1 MTIDEISKPT
11 QPTPIATP
19 ARKPYVSAI
28 VLYAGGKDS
37 VSKEKLPS
45 KAAIVT
51 VVNAKDVNLQVFGP
65 MLVYPRSNIP
75 YDPYGAY
82 ETWHWPEDE
91 DAT

>member
-1 MTIDEISKPT
+1 MTIDEIVKPT
-11 QPTPIATP
+11 QPTPTATP
-19 ARKPYVSAI
+19 VRKPYVSAI

-51 VVNAKDVNLQVFGP
+51 AVNAKNVNLQVFGT
-65 MLVYPRSNIP
+65 LSIYARANIP

-82 ETWHWPEDE
+82 ETWHWLEDE
-91 DAT
+91 ETT